1 MECRPAASALR
12 ACSEAPDTRRDKNRN
27 RLEVRRS
34 EARRSNAAERVY
46 QQARLCARVS
56 LIINF
61 LQMIAGNMRIN
72 LSCRDI
78 GMAQHFLN

>member
-1 MECRPAASALR
+1 MECRTAAVRSALALR
-12 ACSEAPDTRRDKNRN
+12 PRMQGATRTGTDWKYGGA
-27 RLEVRRS
+27 RLAGATQQRWS
-34 EARRSNAAERVY
+34 I

-61 LQMIAGNMRIN
+61 FQMIAGNMRIN